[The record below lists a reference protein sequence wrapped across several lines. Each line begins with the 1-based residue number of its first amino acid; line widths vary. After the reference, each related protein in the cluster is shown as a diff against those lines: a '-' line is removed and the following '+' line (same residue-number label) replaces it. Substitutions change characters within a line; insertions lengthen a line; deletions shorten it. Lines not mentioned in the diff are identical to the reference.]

1 MKRLA
6 FLFLLIS
13 LSLPVFASGRDPL
26 TTKEVDELR
35 DAAQNGD
42 KRIALLVKFTKAR
55 MLALQ
60 QVLSDPKLEDRP
72 QQIHDLLDDFNYLND
87 ELDDNLDMYSRHGD
101 DFRKSL
107 KLAVEA
113 FSDWQLKL
121 RALKQNSSPAD
132 LKRYGFV
139 LETAIESVNSG
150 ADTTRELL
158 AEQEQAA
165 RKKKKVKKDPTIER
179 EP

>member
-1 MKRLA
+1 MKR
-6 FLFLLIS
+6 FYLLLLLLS
-13 LSLPVFASGRDPL
+13 LSVPAFAGNRDPL
-26 TTKEVDELR
+26 TSKEVDELR

-42 KRIALLVKFTKAR
+42 KRITLLVKFTKAR

-72 QQIHDLLDDFNYLND
+72 RQIHDLLDDFNFLND

-101 DFRKSL
+101 DFRKAL
-107 KLAVEA
+107 KLAIEA
-113 FSDWQLKL
+113 YSDWQLKL

-132 LKRYGFV
+132 LKQYGFV

-158 AEQEQAA
+158 AEQEKAA
-165 RKKKKVKKDPTIER
+165 REKKKVKKDPTIER